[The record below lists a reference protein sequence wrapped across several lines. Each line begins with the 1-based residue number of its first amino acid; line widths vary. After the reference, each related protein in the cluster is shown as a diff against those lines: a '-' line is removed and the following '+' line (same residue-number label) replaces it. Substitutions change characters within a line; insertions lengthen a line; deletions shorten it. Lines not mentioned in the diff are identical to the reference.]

1 MYKKVLMALG
11 MDKKKKAKA
20 AKKKAKSAKPAMRKA
35 KKK

>member
-11 MDKKKKAKA
+11 MNKEKKAKPA
-20 AKKKAKSAKPAMRKA
+20 MKKAKSAKPAMRKA